1 MFLDNDTNPASDVYC
16 LGAKTI
22 EILASEKDVMVD
34 FFNVYQRLNIS
45 QKVSLNL
52 FVFTVDW
59 LFLLGL
65 IKKGNKGYIE
75 KCF

>member
-1 MFLDNDTNPASDVYC
+1 MFLDNDTNPANDVYY

-34 FFNVYQRLNIS
+34 FFNVYQRLGSS

-52 FVFTVDW
+52 FVFTIDW